1 MTVAVMKTTMTR
13 TEIVKWLSYYTYK
26 QPDITEIQLATIGVL
41 VSAGL
46 GNKNAKIDDF
56 LVSKG
61 NTKPQDPTEVMQ
73 SDEVAGFFGMLT

>member
-1 MTVAVMKTTMTR
+1 MKTTMTR

-26 QPDITEIQLATIGVL
+26 QPDITEIQLATLALL

-56 LVSKG
+56 ILSKG
-61 NTKPQDPTEVMQ
+61 NTKPQDPTEPMQ
-73 SDEVAGFFGMLT
+73 SDDVAGFFGMLT